1 MSESGNMS
9 AIIRSLRME
18 RGWTQEELGER
29 VGVSAQAVSKWET
42 GQSLPDISQLP

>member
-1 MSESGNMS
+1 MNEQQNMGS
-9 AIIRSLRME
+9 VIRSLRME

-42 GQSLPDISQLP
+42 GQSLPDISQVP